1 LVNQK
6 KYGTLKLQMEGKKVV
21 FFEVEPWEQDFFR
34 DKLGGKADIELE
46 FYNERLTHENVAK
59 AATANYLVSFIY
71 SDLSH
76 VMLDQLPQLKGIVTM
91 SVGTDHIDK
100 VEAERR
106 RIFVSNVPAYGP
118 NTVAEHTVALLLAL
132 SRKIVP
138 SVERTRAGTY
148 EYKGLSGWDLQG
160 KTLGVIGTG
169 KIGSLVA
176 KTATALGM
184 KIVAYDPKPNNQLAD
199 QLGFS
204 YVSLPELLPKADVIT
219 MHVPLTPESKH
230 MLGEK
235 EFAQMKRGVV
245 IINSARGGLIDAGAL
260 VEALESGQVS
270 EAGLDVLEDEGLL
283 KEEKQFFSPFFK
295 LQDYQTAMADH
306 ALMRHPRV
314 LVTPH
319 NAFNSKEALRN
330 ILQTTADNI
339 EGQLNNDPVN
349 TVE

>member
-1 LVNQK
+1 
-6 KYGTLKLQMEGKKVV
+6 M
-21 FFEVEPWEQDFFR
+21 
-34 DKLGGKADIELE
+34 
-46 FYNERLTHENVAK
+46 VAK

-106 RIFVSNVPAYGP
+106 RILVSNVPAYGP

-138 SVERTRAGTY
+138 SVERTRAGAY

-184 KIVAYDPKPNNQLAD
+184 KILAYDPKPNNQLAD

-204 YVSLPELLPKADVIT
+204 YVSLEELLPKADVIT
-219 MHVPLTPESKH
+219 LHVPLTPESKH

-260 VEALESGQVS
+260 VEALENGQVA

-330 ILQTTADNI
+330 ILQITADNI
-339 EGQLNNDPVN
+339 EGQINNDPLN